1 MLPSLRSW
9 HETYGTQGLTIV
21 GVHTPEF
28 FWEKDPDRV
37 RSKVKELAIPYL
49 VVLDNE
55 HSNWDRFRNQ
65 YWPTTY
71 LIDKRGILRYRHIG
85 EGSYAETEAM
95 IRALLAEPA

>member
-9 HETYGTQGLTIV
+9 HEKHGGQGLTII
-21 GVHTPEF
+21 GIHTPEF

-37 RSKVKELAIPYL
+37 RAKVKELRIPYL
-49 VVLDNE
+49 VVLDND

-71 LIDKRGILRYRHIG
+71 LIDKRGNLRYRHVG
-85 EGSYAETEAM
+85 EGSYADTEAM
-95 IRALLAEPA
+95 IRTLLAEPA

>member
-21 GVHTPEF
+21 GIHTPEF
-28 FWEKDPDRV
+28 FWEKDPARV

-49 VVLDNE
+49 VVLDND
-55 HSNWDRFRNQ
+55 HGNWDRFRNQ

-71 LIDKRGILRYRHIG
+71 LIDKKGNLRYRHIG
-85 EGSYAETEAM
+85 EGSFAETEAM
-95 IRALLAEPA
+95 IRTLLAEPA